1 MEYISNMLR
10 KCGRVERAGATGG
23 NEEEDLSEIQLNA
36 FEFRHYRS
44 TLDQTQHK
52 LVERVVNQWCGKLVR
67 GTMMRVRGFEEK
79 VWLDRDMLGLEISQE
94 YFPLKEMVTMQFG
107 RDPEDPT
114 CTLHMLELGFKLKVI
129 LSEPRRVVKG
139 DWTNK
144 FTFDQEQKR
153 LHFALT
159 LRILRARDPTLDA
172 QIQSLEVS
180 GAVAAEEDEQPLSQ
194 VVSNYRYKVESRGIP
209 IIFTVSDLKL
219 FKEIESSSRHVY
231 LEFFVRY
238 PRQDPFLYAKSN
250 STTLPK
256 KALQEQDTQLLKNK
270 EGNDDEEED
279 KRKGKREEVIEEILF
294 DMRNMKLKLPAVP
307 HTILGRLMAKDDL
320 FPTAV
325 GTFNFVFRK
334 KYIQD
339 RRTDQDFDDTQDG
352 RRRDAEELQLDVIGT
367 KKLPKKVR
375 GKSHNQEAEFP
386 KIGVLTLRC
395 LGYITDDMYDNHRTE
410 TGLGTSLESKS
421 SMGSGIGAGEEEEE
435 ESDEEDGSED
445 NNNVNGSG
453 GS

>member
-1 MEYISNMLR
+1 
-10 KCGRVERAGATGG
+10 
-23 NEEEDLSEIQLNA
+23 
-36 FEFRHYRS
+36 
-44 TLDQTQHK
+44 
-52 LVERVVNQWCGKLVR
+52 
-67 GTMMRVRGFEEK
+67 
-79 VWLDRDMLGLEISQE
+79 
-94 YFPLKEMVTMQFG
+94 
-107 RDPEDPT
+107 
-114 CTLHMLELGFKLKVI
+114 
-129 LSEPRRVVKG
+129 
-139 DWTNK
+139 
-144 FTFDQEQKR
+144 
-153 LHFALT
+153 
-159 LRILRARDPTLDA
+159 
-172 QIQSLEVS
+172 
-180 GAVAAEEDEQPLSQ
+180 VAAEEDEQSLAQ
-194 VVSNYRYKVESRGIP
+194 VAGNYRYRVESRGIP
-209 IIFTVSDLKL
+209 IIFSVSDLKL
-219 FKEIESSSRHVY
+219 YKEIESSSRHVF

-238 PRQDPFLYAKSN
+238 PRQDPFLYAKST

-256 KALQEQDTQLLKNK
+256 KALREADLFVHKNM
-270 EGNDDEEED
+270 EGNDDDEENKQKDLNEED
-279 KRKGKREEVIEEILF
+279 RVIEEIQF
-294 DMRNMKLKLPAVP
+294 DMRNAKLKLPAVP